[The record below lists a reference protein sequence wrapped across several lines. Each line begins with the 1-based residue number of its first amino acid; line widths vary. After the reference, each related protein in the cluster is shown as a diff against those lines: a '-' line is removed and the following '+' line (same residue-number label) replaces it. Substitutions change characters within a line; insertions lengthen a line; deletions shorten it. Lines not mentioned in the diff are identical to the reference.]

1 AAKLVQMGRNR
12 KSDSKSA
19 RSEEPGDKEPE
30 PYQPTGNF
38 QTDFAELC
46 KEAEICRPP
55 AVVLRAKRPTSPDKI
70 EHAQVP
76 AGKKGKEDKKAAQQQ
91 QMVEPEEESP
101 EEKAVMELLGF
112 KPKTFS
118 VKSHLELMKPCI
130 QVEMDH
136 PDRQD
141 SVTEVFIK
149 DWKLQAPMLLTLG
162 RCFEKLQKLHS
173 INLWRVAADAS
184 IVDTLAKLLGRLPA
198 LRSLSLESNG
208 PVADEEVYAELIRVE
223 SNLTKLRLRFNQLS
237 DKAVSAMAIQL
248 DGLRE
253 TPSKL
258 VSLDLS
264 SNCIG
269 DAGVDSLVKS
279 LRTNRTL
286 LHLSLSNNRLTDRSA
301 IALAQVC
308 SRFFLT
314 HEETVQRRRLMS
326 VDFRSGTSPDRES
339 RQSRPDSSHATPPP
353 SRKGAD
359 RPGSVRS
366 IDKDKDK
373 KSAAAAAKTGGKG
386 KKDEKA
392 KPDDKAKGKAASKED
407 PKAKGKAAQASEKD
421 AKAGAKSGKGRG
433 ARVKVSTPQP
443 EPEQVE
449 VHFDSEHPLLERA
462 DASYAPGHLL
472 VPGNYALALLNL
484 SRNQITD
491 RGVDEWKTAIKY
503 QAAYM
508 AKQKVHGTG
517 MLKLMLQ
524 GNPFSTETDNYKAL
538 EDALNARDPLRPGVA
553 DN

>member
-1 AAKLVQMGRNR
+1 MGRNR

-19 RSEEPGDKEPE
+19 RSEEPE

-55 AVVLRAKRPTSPDKI
+55 AVI

-269 DAGVDSLVKS
+269 DAGS

-326 VDFRSGTSPDRES
+326 VDFRSGTS
-339 RQSRPDSSHATPPP
+339 PPP